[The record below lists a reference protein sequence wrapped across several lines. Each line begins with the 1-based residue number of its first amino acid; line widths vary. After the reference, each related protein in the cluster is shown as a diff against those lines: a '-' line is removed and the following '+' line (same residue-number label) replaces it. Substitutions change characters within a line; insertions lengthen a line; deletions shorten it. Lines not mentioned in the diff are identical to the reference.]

1 MATTAIWA
9 VKDNLKRVLD
19 YASNPEKTENI
30 DFDQYSFNGLNDVIE
45 YSTDGMKTEQQFY
58 VSGINC
64 HPSNAFEQ
72 MISTKQAACK
82 TDGVLAFHGYQSFAP
97 GEVTPQMAH
106 AIGKELAEKMWGD
119 DFEVIVTTHLDK
131 KHLHNHFVVN
141 SVSWVTHKRFLNKH
155 RDYAKFRLL
164 SDELCLKYKLSI
176 IDNPKKGMHYAEW
189 KATKQ
194 KIPTR
199 RSLMIDDVERA
210 LMNTMT
216 FSQFIR
222 NLKNLGY
229 EVKTNVKHVAIKPP
243 GATKFFRLHNLTRDE
258 RYSEENIRQ
267 RILNNEL
274 SVSKRISKPAV
285 YHYHGNIKKQR
296 RKFKG
301 LRALYIRYCFEMG
314 IFPKNAPN
322 RKRVHFLLREDLKYM
337 DRITQETTLLWKNKI
352 ETYEELNTYQNDVQE
367 NLDNL
372 IRKRRRVY
380 NQVRRC
386 KNPDIKEKLQK
397 DIADYSAEIQNLR
410 REVKLYEG
418 IKERSLKMKVK
429 LETIQKEEKEK
440 ERDQDERRGR
450 NRRSVRENEFT
461 GN

>member
-1 MATTAIWA
+1 
-9 VKDNLKRVLD
+9 
-19 YASNPEKTENI
+19 
-30 DFDQYSFNGLNDVIE
+30 
-45 YSTDGMKTEQQFY
+45 
-58 VSGINC
+58 
-64 HPSNAFEQ
+64 
-72 MISTKQAACK
+72 
-82 TDGVLAFHGYQSFAP
+82 
-97 GEVTPQMAH
+97 MAH

-155 RDYAKFRLL
+155 RDYAKFRQL

-267 RILNNEL
+267 RILNNESLTRNWTQEQINDIL
-274 SVSKRISKPAV
+274 SGKKPKFDGKTIQGHHTYSASQYPQLANRGEIIYPV
-285 YHYHGNIKKQR
+285 TQNEH
-296 RKFKG
+296 FKG
-301 LRALYIRYCFEMG
+301 WHG
-314 IFPKNAPN
+314 GN
-322 RKRVHFLLREDLKYM
+322 
-337 DRITQETTLLWKNKI
+337 WKNSLPGRQI
-352 ETYEELNTYQNDVQE
+352 D
-367 NLDNL
+367 
-372 IRKRRRVY
+372 
-380 NQVRRC
+380 
-386 KNPDIKEKLQK
+386 DIY
-397 DIADYSAEIQNLR
+397 D
-410 REVKLYEG
+410 
-418 IKERSLKMKVK
+418 
-429 LETIQKEEKEK
+429 
-440 ERDQDERRGR
+440 
-450 NRRSVRENEFT
+450 F
-461 GN
+461 